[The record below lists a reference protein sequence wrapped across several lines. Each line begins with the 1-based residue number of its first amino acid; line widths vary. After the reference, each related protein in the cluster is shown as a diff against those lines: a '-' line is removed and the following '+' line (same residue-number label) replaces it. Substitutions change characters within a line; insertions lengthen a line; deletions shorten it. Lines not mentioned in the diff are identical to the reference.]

1 MFNIAF
7 PEFLVIA
14 VVAIIVIGPDK
25 LPGIVRGAG
34 LLLGR
39 MQRYVNDI
47 KADINNEL
55 KTEDLK
61 RLHDELLQ
69 HDQGLNEA
77 LRQGMQPVETVLQ
90 QSTLARE
97 QAQAEKTPSGSPSSS
112 TALPEMAVSTSGNR
126 STVD

>member
-97 QAQAEKTPSGSPSSS
+97 QAEAEKTPSGSASSR
-112 TALPEMAVSTSGNR
+112 TAQPEMAVSTSGNR